1 MMVMSSRQPRKKMD
15 CVLYDFLVSLQSLF
29 SGLFD
34 GVTIGVNSQ
43 FYLTGND

>member
-1 MMVMSSRQPRKKMD
+1 MMVMSSWQPRKKNGLRH
-15 CVLYDFLVSLQSLF
+15 VSLLVSLQSLF
-29 SGLFD
+29 SGQFV